1 MNILLNTLYSILDTN
16 GVHMKLKRIA
26 VLTSGGDSAGMNA
39 AIRAVVR
46 TALGQKLQVCGVI
59 RGYEGLIK
67 GDFMEMNHRS
77 VSNIISRGG
86 TILKTSRS
94 EEFMTHEGRRKAVEQ
109 LEKHNID
116 GLIVIGGNGSFQG
129 AHKLAKDWGVAVI
142 GVPGTIDNDLS
153 GSDYTIG
160 ADTAVNTA
168 LDAIDKIRDT
178 VDSMERIFV
187 VEVMGREDAFIA
199 IRVGLAGGAEDVLY
213 PNTEYNIE
221 DMCDEI
227 REGRRK
233 GKISWIIIV
242 SEGVG
247 SAKDV
252 ADLIHENTSFEVR
265 GITLGH
271 VQRGGSP
278 TAADRTL
285 GLRLG
290 EAAVKALLKGETDKM
305 VGIVCDEV
313 VLTDFEK
320 ACEKCPKKQ
329 ALDKELYRLT
339 RVLST

>member
-1 MNILLNTLYSILDTN
+1 
-16 GVHMKLKRIA
+16 
-26 VLTSGGDSAGMNA
+26 MNA
-39 AIRAVVR
+39 AIRGVVR
-46 TALGQKLQVCGVI
+46 TAVYHKLEISGVI

-67 GDFMEMNHRS
+67 GDFVAMNHRS
-77 VSNIISRGG
+77 VSNIINLGG

-94 EEFMTHEGRRKAVEQ
+94 EEFMTHEGRKKAVGQ
-109 LEKHNID
+109 LEEHNID

-142 GVPGTIDNDLS
+142 GIPATIDNDLS
-153 GSDYTIG
+153 GTDYTIG

-199 IRVGLAGGAEDVLY
+199 IRVGLAGGAEDVLF
-213 PNTEYNIE
+213 PNTEYNID

-233 GKISWIIIV
+233 GKISWIIVV
-242 SEGVG
+242 SEGVA
-247 SAKDV
+247 SARDV
-252 ADLIHENTSFEVR
+252 AELIQENTGFEVR
-265 GITLGH
+265 HITLGH

-278 TAADRTL
+278 TAMDRTL

-290 EAAVKALLKGETDKM
+290 EAAVKALKNGETDKM
-305 VGIVCDEV
+305 VGTVCDEI
-313 VLTDFEK
+313 VLTDFEA
-320 ACEKCPKKQ
+320 ACKRSPKKQ
-329 ALDKELYRLT
+329 ELDKELYRLT
-339 RVLST
+339 RVLSV